1 MRGNGEVLVNVVKSP
16 SDMINKFGDLMF
28 SMVITANL
36 VTLSHILERSK
47 RVDLN
52 VLITRKKTVLCNSKK
67 VVADTMVGIILQLIN
82 ILINTMHT
90 SNIHSVMN

>member
-1 MRGNGEVLVNVVKSP
+1 MVKSP

-47 RVDLN
+47 RVDLKCSHH
-52 VLITRKKTVLCNSKK
+52 KKENSTYATVRRW
-67 VVADTMVGIILQLIN
+67 
-82 ILINTMHT
+82 
-90 SNIHSVMN
+90 